1 MFVGGQLLSVLVLLW
16 LRGLSKTGWLD
27 TLLLVLAVLVLFA
40 VWLFRS
46 LKGGSVTKQEEAPT
60 NALEVL
66 KLRLAKGEITLEE
79 YRERKDELEK
89 S

>member
-1 MFVGGQLLSVLVLLW
+1 MKKTKRIVLL
-16 LRGLSKTGWLD
+16 
-27 TLLLVLAVLVLFA
+27 VVAVLVLFA

-46 LKGGSVTKQEEAPT
+46 LKGGSVTKHEEAPT

-79 YRERKDELEK
+79 YRERKAEIEK
-89 S
+89 V

>member
-1 MFVGGQLLSVLVLLW
+1 MWMHGFGGGPFGYLGMGIGMLMHV
-16 LRGLSKTGWLD
+16 
-27 TLLLVLAVLVLFA
+27 LVLAVLVLFA

-46 LKGGSVTKQEEAPT
+46 LKGGSVTKHEEAPV

-79 YRERKDELEK
+79 YRERKEELEK
-89 S
+89 V

>member
-1 MFVGGQLLSVLVLLW
+1 MWMHGFGGGPFGYLGMGIGMLMHV
-16 LRGLSKTGWLD
+16 
-27 TLLLVLAVLVLFA
+27 LVLAVLVLFA

-46 LKGGSVTKQEEAPT
+46 LKSGSVTKHEEAPA

-79 YRERKDELEK
+79 YRERKEELEK
-89 S
+89 V

>member
-1 MFVGGQLLSVLVLLW
+1 MWMHGFSGGPLGYVGMGIGMLMHV
-16 LRGLSKTGWLD
+16 
-27 TLLLVLAVLVLFA
+27 LVLAVLVLFA

-46 LKGGSVTKQEEAPT
+46 LKGGLVTKQEEAPT

>member
-1 MFVGGQLLSVLVLLW
+1 MWMHGFGGGPFGYMGMGVGLIMHG
-16 LRGLSKTGWLD
+16 
-27 TLLLVLAVLVLFA
+27 LVLAVLVLFA

-46 LKGGSVTKQEEAPT
+46 LKGGSVTKHEEAPT

-79 YRERKDELEK
+79 YRERKAEIEK
-89 S
+89 V

>member
-1 MFVGGQLLSVLVLLW
+1 MWMHGFGGGPLGYVGM
-16 LRGLSKTGWLD
+16 GLGMLMHV
-27 TLLLVLAVLVLFA
+27 LVLAVLVLFA

-46 LKGGSVTKQEEAPT
+46 LKGGSATKHEEAPST
-60 NALEVL
+60 ALEVL

-89 S
+89 A

>member
-1 MFVGGQLLSVLVLLW
+1 MWMHGFGGGPFGYMGMGVGLIMHV
-16 LRGLSKTGWLD
+16 
-27 TLLLVLAVLVLFA
+27 LVLAVLVLFA

-46 LKGGSVTKQEEAPT
+46 LKGGSVTKHEEAPT

-79 YRERKDELEK
+79 YRERKAEIEK
-89 S
+89 V